1 MYPKEVSW
9 VLSFFLL
16 YVNDMPNE
24 IQNIIKL
31 FADDS
36 KLYATN
42 NSETPIQN
50 DIDQVVKWTKD
61 WLMTLNSQKCKHMHI
76 GKGDQNN
83 INLLLKDLG
92 EQDIEI
98 TQVNEEKDLGVTF
111 DKSMTFST
119 HIQISINK
127 ANKILGLIFRTYTYM
142 DIDMFRTLFKSLV
155 RPHLE
160 YGLLT

>member
-1 MYPKEVSW
+1 
-9 VLSFFLL
+9 
-16 YVNDMPNE
+16 
-24 IQNIIKL
+24 
-31 FADDS
+31 
-36 KLYATN
+36 
-42 NSETPIQN
+42 
-50 DIDQVVKWTKD
+50 
-61 WLMTLNSQKCKHMHI
+61 MTLNSQKCKHMHI

-83 INLLLKDLG
+83 INLLLKHVE

-142 DIDMFRTLFKSLV
+142 DIDMFRTLFKV
-155 RPHLE
+155 IPGEAGFR
-160 YGLLT
+160 TDCFKI

>member
-1 MYPKEVSW
+1 MFVKHGCPRRQQSQ
-9 VLSFFLL
+9 
-16 YVNDMPNE
+16 NDNMAK
-24 IQNIIKL
+24 ISKSGLAAYQL

-98 TQVNEEKDLGVTF
+98 AQVNEEKDLGVTF

-127 ANKILGLIFRTYTYM
+127 ANKILGLIFRTYT
-142 DIDMFRTLFKSLV
+142 
-155 RPHLE
+155 
-160 YGLLT
+160 